1 MLPGSFDFRSRP
13 TTPTPPGGLPG
24 LGIISN
30 DLKEQANQYGLLV
43 TAELD
48 IAVQRCKSKVEK
60 LAAECRR
67 GNRRYRDIDFD
78 FIEDQDLCLHGLSKS
93 SIYSP
98 SDVLRV
104 TQIFDNPKFFV
115 DGATSGDLAQGAI
128 GDCWFISAMAIVA
141 SAGLIE
147 KICVARDEQVG
158 IYGFIFWRD
167 CGWVDVII
175 DDLLFTKVPRFE
187 ELSAYDQGLY
197 QDDRDQYN
205 RTARKGSKTLYF
217 ARSRTDNETW
227 VPLLEKAYAKLH
239 GDYASLEGG
248 YTRQAVEDLT
258 GSVSTLIHV
267 QDILDIDRFWN
278 DELMKTKDDRLFA
291 CFTRYY
297 DHCQVPAG
305 VNPIDDSDFLSVWGL
320 VEKNHIFD
328 DSWVV
333 SSLWVKVDAGEHP
346 RPWSFGDISYQISI
360 PKATSAIIVLAQLD
374 TRYFDELA
382 GCYMWS
388 LDFTVSK
395 KGDGEVLGSSY
406 YSSQDERS
414 VKLEVNLEEGEYV
427 VHVRLERMD
436 RWDKRSK
443 TYITENIGS
452 WDMRKYSKKR
462 VEYTQSHSI
471 AANFDPTKFNF
482 LTIPAETYP
491 GKTVTEIELEA
502 LAQVG
507 AKRAARK
514 AAFEPEPEPEPEKP
528 AEEKKPEEK
537 EEEKKDEKK
546 ADEPEVKVKDTAIP
560 VVTEPPKDGA
570 DSSSSEIVIVE
581 KTDTEGSAP
590 AKSDEKDAE
599 SKPSTSAS
607 KEPPSADSEEKKESD
622 KDGAEKKEDGKD
634 EKKEGDKEEK
644 KEEKKEEGKSADE
657 KPSTDATPPVV
668 AKPEP
673 PKLTHFGVMCSGC
686 KGNIDGELHYC
697 THVSCVSFT
706 LCEKC
711 MKRDVHEKDH
721 IFLKLELPEDTT
733 RLTENPG
740 GENDS
745 LVVGLR
751 VYTHK
756 SSPAIITAQLR
767 HGNIIRHAVTAP
779 RYL

>member
-1 MLPGSFDFRSRP
+1 MR
-13 TTPTPPGGLPG
+13 

-305 VNPIDDSDFLSVWGL
+305 VNPIDGNRSDGSKEWTRQWLAALDELDYSFGNDGEFIMEYSDFLSVWGL

-528 AEEKKPEEK
+528 AEEKRPEEK

-560 VVTEPPKDGA
+560 VVTEPPKD
-570 DSSSSEIVIVE
+570 
-581 KTDTEGSAP
+581 
-590 AKSDEKDAE
+590 
-599 SKPSTSAS
+599 
-607 KEPPSADSEEKKESD
+607 
-622 KDGAEKKEDGKD
+622 D

-657 KPSTDATPPVV
+657 KPSTDAPPPVV

-673 PKLTHFGVMCSGC
+673 PKLTHFGVTCSGC